1 MSTYD
6 RAYVRLLILQILEK
20 QPQYQAH
27 QETVLKA
34 LREQGFT
41 LSRDHLFIEL
51 AWLEG
56 VADAI
61 VDRMSSSIHIALLTP
76 AGLEIAQGVVEIP
89 GIDRPLPGQ
98 AI

>member
-27 QETVLKA
+27 QETLLQA

-61 VDRMSSSIHIALLTP
+61 VDRMSGSVHIAILTP
-76 AGLEIAQGVVEIP
+76 TGQEIAQGIVEVPCIS
-89 GIDRPLPGQ
+89 RPAPTQ
-98 AI
+98 AH